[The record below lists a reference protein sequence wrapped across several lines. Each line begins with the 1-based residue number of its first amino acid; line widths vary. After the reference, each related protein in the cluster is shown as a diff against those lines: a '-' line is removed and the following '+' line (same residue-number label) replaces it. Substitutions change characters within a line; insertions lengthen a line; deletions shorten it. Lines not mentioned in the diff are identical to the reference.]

1 MTCIETISLILSLL
15 ALMLSLV
22 TFWYVSLRK
31 GKVTV
36 ENPVS
41 FKSFGSPGKKERIP
55 IRLPL
60 VISNTGSK
68 TKILSRLSLVEK
80 DNARIFNY
88 SAFLD
93 DVTKLDEDKRSPPK
107 PIILPSFSSTLVY
120 IEFQS
125 DEIVFEFT
133 DKPVEFILQSKINSS
148 KKEVIIG
155 NLRLQVPS
163 ELIKQINQEMIM
175 VENTSHK
182 KGDM

>member
-1 MTCIETISLILSLL
+1 MTCAETISLILSLL
-15 ALMLSLV
+15 ALILSLL

-36 ENPVS
+36 ENPAS

-68 TKILSRLSLVEK
+68 TKILSRLALVEK
-80 DNARIFNY
+80 ENARIFNY

-93 DVTKLDEDKRSPPK
+93 DVTIFDEDKRSPPK
-107 PIILPSFSSTLVY
+107 PIILPPFSSTLVY

-125 DEIVFEFT
+125 DEQFFEFT
-133 DKPVEFILQSKINSS
+133 DKPVEFILRSKINSS

-155 NLRLQVPS
+155 HIRLQAPS
-163 ELIKQINQEMIM
+163 ELIKQINGEMRI
-175 VENTSHK
+175 VENVSHK
-182 KGDM
+182 KGDI